1 MSSAA
6 DEAHRKSRQRWLAP
20 HEQTENLL
28 KNPSF
33 RLFLIVQTLSSFG
46 DSFTYVAVPLLVLR
60 VTGSVFQMGL
70 VTGLTGIISI
80 ITGVFAGIVVDRVNH
95 RALIMVC
102 DFARCVLYALIPVV
116 WLFATPIWLV
126 YFVVSLGGVFSM
138 LFQVTYVTVIPAIV
152 RPDQITKANGYLYG
166 TYAAAAVGG
175 PALAG
180 IISAIYS
187 PAAAIAVDA
196 GSFAA
201 SAIGILYVR
210 LRPQPAAA
218 SDKDESPEL
227 IRDEFV
233 AGAKFLWRHPV
244 LRPLTVLLS
253 LQTFFIYGLTDLI
266 IFHIRHDL
274 RYSDNI
280 VGYILTAATV
290 GTLAASFLVGRLRK
304 RFEFGPC
311 WVGAFSLV
319 GIMVTFIGL
328 TSGAPLLAIIT
339 AIIMFCTGLA
349 GICSMSLRQEV
360 TPSHLLGRVTSA
372 FWTIHSVLGPVGAAA
387 VTAAAAGYGVRAVCW
402 VMGPAMLLIAMSGRF
417 TGVWKAHPLLS
428 SGNTGLAASID
439 V

>member
-1 MSSAA
+1 MSTAA
-6 DEAHRKSRQRWLAP
+6 DEAHRRSRQRWLAP
-20 HEQTENLL
+20 HEQTDNLL

-33 RLFLIVQTLSSFG
+33 RLFLVTQTLSSFG

-70 VTGLTGIISI
+70 ITGLTGIVSI
-80 ITGVFAGIVVDRVNH
+80 ITGVFAGIVADRVNH
-95 RALIMVC
+95 RTLIMVC
-102 DFARCVLYALIPVV
+102 DSARCVLYGLIPVV

-126 YFVVSLGGVFSM
+126 YVVVSLGGVFSM

-166 TYAAAAVGG
+166 TYAAAGVGG

-187 PAAAIAVDA
+187 PATAIAVDA
-196 GSFAA
+196 VSFAA
-201 SAIGILYVR
+201 SAIGIMYVR
-210 LRPQPAAA
+210 LKRQQPA
-218 SDKDESPEL
+218 DKDESPQL

-253 LQTFFIYGLTDLI
+253 LQTFFTYGLTDLI

-274 RYSDNI
+274 KYSDSV
-280 VGYILTAATV
+280 VGYILTVATV
-290 GTLAASFLVGRLRK
+290 GTLAASFLVARLRK

-311 WVGAFSLV
+311 WIGAFSV
-319 GIMVTFIGL
+319 AGIMVTFVGL
-328 TSGAPLLAIIT
+328 TDGAPVLAIIT

-387 VTAAAAGYGVRAVCW
+387 ITAAAAGYGVRAVCW
-402 VMGPAMLLIAMSGRF
+402 VMGPAMLLIAVSGRF

-428 SGNTGLAASID
+428 SEDTGLAAPID
-439 V
+439 A